1 MVRGWRSRSRI
12 VEITQQDVE
21 EVADAISSRFDRDIV
36 RRVTMGLSVDE
47 DFGDCIRIVVY
58 LDKDTTEEDFK
69 DRTLSVTTQVK
80 EILRDELKDLW
91 PFVRFT
97 EYEED
102 DDPAA
107 AAA

>member
-1 MVRGWRSRSRI
+1 MQ
-12 VEITQQDVE
+12 ITKKDVK
-21 EVADAISSRFDRDIV
+21 EVADAIRSRFERDIV

-58 LDKDTTEEDFK
+58 LDKDTTEQDIR
-69 DRTLSVTTQVK
+69 DGTDGVTAQ
-80 EILRDELKDLW
+80 IMGLLRDELKDLW

-102 DDPAA
+102 GDPAA
-107 AAA
+107 AA

>member
-1 MVRGWRSRSRI
+1 M
-12 VEITQQDVE
+12 EITQQDVD

-36 RRVTMGLSVDE
+36 RLVTMGLSVDE

-58 LDKDTTEEDFK
+58 LDKDTTREDLK
-69 DRTLSVTTQVK
+69 GRTAGVTGQVRRL
-80 EILRDELKDLW
+80 LRDELKDLW

-97 EYEED
+97 EYEEEED
-102 DDPAA
+102 DDRAA

>member
-1 MVRGWRSRSRI
+1 M
-12 VEITQQDVE
+12 EITQQDVE

-69 DRTLSVTTQVK
+69 GGTGSVTGQVRK
-80 EILRDELKDLW
+80 ILRDELKDLW
-91 PFVRFT
+91 PFVRYA
-97 EYEED
+97 EYTED
-102 DDPAA
+102 DNSAA
-107 AAA
+107 LA

>member
-1 MVRGWRSRSRI
+1 MQ
-12 VEITQQDVE
+12 ITKKDVK
-21 EVADAISSRFDRDIV
+21 EVADAIRSRFDRDIV

-58 LDKDTTEEDFK
+58 LDKDTTEEDIRGGT
-69 DRTLSVTTQVK
+69 DGVTAQVM
-80 EILRDELKDLW
+80 ELLRDELKDLW

-102 DDPAA
+102 DDRATAA

>member
-1 MVRGWRSRSRI
+1 MQ
-12 VEITQQDVE
+12 ITKKDVK
-21 EVADAISSRFDRDIV
+21 EVADAIRSRFERDIV

-58 LDKDTTEEDFK
+58 LDKDTTEQDIR
-69 DRTLSVTTQVK
+69 DGTDGVTAQ
-80 EILRDELKDLW
+80 IMGLFRDELKDLW

-102 DDPAA
+102 GDPAA
-107 AAA
+107 AA

>member
-1 MVRGWRSRSRI
+1 M
-12 VEITQQDVE
+12 EITQQDVE

-69 DRTLSVTTQVK
+69 DRPLSVTTHVK

-102 DDPAA
+102 DDLAA
-107 AAA
+107 TAA

>member
-1 MVRGWRSRSRI
+1 MQ
-12 VEITQQDVE
+12 ITKKDVK

-69 DRTLSVTTQVK
+69 DRPLSVTTHVK
-80 EILRDELKDLW
+80 EVLRDELKDLW

-97 EYEED
+97 DYEED
-102 DDPAA
+102 DDSAA
-107 AAA
+107 AA